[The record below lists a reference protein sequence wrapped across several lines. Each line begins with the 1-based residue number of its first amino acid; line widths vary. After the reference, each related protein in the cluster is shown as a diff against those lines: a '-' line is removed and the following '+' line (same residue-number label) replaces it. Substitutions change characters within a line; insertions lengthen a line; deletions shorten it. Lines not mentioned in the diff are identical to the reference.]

1 MEKSISIITIK
12 EQLILNTKA
21 MRKKIYYL
29 AICIIYSLSMGNL
42 SAQIGI
48 GNSTPRGALD
58 INKPTTNNMGLVL
71 PINAD
76 PNNLINPIGGSV
88 AIGTIM
94 YDSTL
99 SCVRVFKPSGWSNC
113 LCDDC
118 NNIDPAF
125 TLTCDG
131 ALAGIYKPGI
141 SSSGS
146 KVINYTAG
154 QGQAYGAISIASTGV
169 TGLTATAPAGTMA
182 NDSGTIALSI
192 NGIPSGEGIANF
204 AITLRGQTCHF
215 QIQVT
220 SANNFA
226 FKCGEAQFFGNTT
239 VGGTSSGQLRIPYIN
254 GNGASYAG
262 GQIFN
267 STGVT
272 GLTATSLPSTLDNN
286 NPLDFTVTGTAN
298 QQGYA
303 VFNISILNS
312 VPCAA
317 TIQVPIENH

>member
-1 MEKSISIITIK
+1 MK
-12 EQLILNTKA
+12 
-21 MRKKIYYL
+21 KKIYYL
-29 AICIIYSLSMGNL
+29 TICIISSLSTGNTF
-42 SAQIGI
+42 AQIGI
-48 GNSTPRGALD
+48 ENSTPRGALD
-58 INKPTTNNMGLVL
+58 INKPTTTNNMGLVL
-71 PINAD
+71 PTNAD
-76 PNNLINPIGGSV
+76 PNNLINPMGGAV

-99 SCVRVFKPSGWSNC
+99 SCVRVFRSSGWSNC
-113 LCDDC
+113 LCDEC
-118 NNIDPAF
+118 NNAGLASR
-125 TLTCDG
+125 LTCNG
-131 ALAGIYKPGI
+131 ALTGIYKSGI

-146 KVINYTAG
+146 KIINYAAR
-154 QGQAYGAISIASTGV
+154 QGQSYGAISIASTGV
-169 TGLTATAPAGTMA
+169 TGLTATAPAGIIA
-182 NDSGTIALSI
+182 NDNGTIELSI

-204 AITLRGQTCHF
+204 VITLGGRTCDF

-226 FKCGEAQFFGNTT
+226 FKCGEAQFFGNTS

-262 GQIFN
+262 GKIFN

-272 GLTATSLPSTLDNN
+272 GLTATSLPSTLNNN

-312 VPCAA
+312 VPCVA